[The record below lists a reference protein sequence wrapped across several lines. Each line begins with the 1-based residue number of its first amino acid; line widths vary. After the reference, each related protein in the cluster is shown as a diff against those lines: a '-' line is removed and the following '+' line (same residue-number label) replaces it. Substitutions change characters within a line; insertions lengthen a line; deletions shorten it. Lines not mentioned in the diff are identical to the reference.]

1 MRLWRKLVNQDCL
14 EILDTRWYK
23 IKHEYGGE
31 LLLLLFFF
39 VMSDGPVVEKNKD
52 KLLEKARTACKELA
66 RSNLSGNIFI

>member
-39 VMSDGPVVEKNKD
+39 CHVRWACGGEKQ
-52 KLLEKARTACKELA
+52 R
-66 RSNLSGNIFI
+66 